1 MNTVCE
7 LLDWDT
13 RFFAVRI
20 ARVVGDSLD
29 ETTAQQVL
37 SWCASEQIDCL
48 YFLAA
53 ANSQESIAT
62 VERHGFGLKDVRL
75 TYRRRLEPSLADH
88 VPVLPAGVR
97 VRPSRRDEAP
107 ALEAITEGSFT
118 DSRFYYDHR
127 FSRSK
132 VDEMYRLWVQQS
144 IAGQADVV
152 LVLENEGRVSGF
164 ITCHLLDKR
173 TGQCRLGGL
182 EAN

>member
-48 YFLAA
+48 YFLAD

-62 VERHGFGLKDVRL
+62 VERHAAQFQRHD
-75 TYRRRLEPSLADH
+75 
-88 VPVLPAGVR
+88 
-97 VRPSRRDEAP
+97 DERM
-107 ALEAITEGSFT
+107 G
-118 DSRFYYDHR
+118 
-127 FSRSK
+127 
-132 VDEMYRLWVQQS
+132 
-144 IAGQADVV
+144 GQ
-152 LVLENEGRVSGF
+152 R
-164 ITCHLLDKR
+164 
-173 TGQCRLGGL
+173 GGG
-182 EAN
+182 